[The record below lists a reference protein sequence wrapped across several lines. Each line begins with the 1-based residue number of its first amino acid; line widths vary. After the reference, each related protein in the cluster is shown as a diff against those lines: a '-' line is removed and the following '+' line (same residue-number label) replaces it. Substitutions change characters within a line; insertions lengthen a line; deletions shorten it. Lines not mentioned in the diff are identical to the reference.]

1 MNLNIN
7 LYSFDFLSSIINS
20 KDTIRVSITVI
31 PEMAKKSYTFDVNR
45 TDSSVAFF
53 SIKLTEQTKR
63 ILIAFQ
69 KTGQGKVDK
78 LIASTIFPAE
88 EFYKLLSFEKNTA
101 IQKINVYEAFQQM
114 HKNNLYKKDRISK
127 RKVIGTMVGHFQLKN
142 REGQIFNINK
152 ENMKNNIIYD
162 EMDVLSLKNND
173 HFVVQNIISN

>member
-20 KDTIRVSITVI
+20 KDSIRVSITVI

-78 LIASTIFPAE
+78 LIAW
-88 EFYKLLSFEKNTA
+88 FYLQY
-101 IQKINVYEAFQQM
+101 QKE
-114 HKNNLYKKDRISK
+114 
-127 RKVIGTMVGHFQLKN
+127 
-142 REGQIFNINK
+142 
-152 ENMKNNIIYD
+152 
-162 EMDVLSLKNND
+162 
-173 HFVVQNIISN
+173 